1 MNTNETSH
9 FSVQELSSQEQPR
22 EKLKKHGAAMLTDAE
37 LLAIVL
43 RSGSS
48 KYNVLDTARLLL
60 KASGGIHG
68 LSRKEWKELRI
79 VPGIAQVKALTLEA
93 CFELSR
99 RIQSPSEQRPI
110 QMNGPEAVASFFG
123 PKMRHLNKE
132 VFLVCFL
139 NNQKNM
145 LDYKQISSGGSRA
158 TIVEPAEVMRLSIL
172 HRAQSI
178 IVLHNHPS
186 GNTRASHADI
196 QLTKRIQEA
205 GTMLGIPLDDHIII
219 AGYEYVSMRSEG
231 LVS

>member
-110 QMNGPEAVASFFG
+110 QMNGP
-123 PKMRHLNKE
+123 KMRHLNKE

-145 LDYKQISSGGSRA
+145 LDYKQISSGGSRV

-172 HRAQSI
+172 HRAQFI
-178 IVLHNHPS
+178 IVLHNHPL

>member
-79 VPGIAQVKALTLEA
+79 FPGIAQVKALTLEA

-99 RIQSPSEQRPI
+99 R
-110 QMNGPEAVASFFG
+110 
-123 PKMRHLNKE
+123 MRHLNKE